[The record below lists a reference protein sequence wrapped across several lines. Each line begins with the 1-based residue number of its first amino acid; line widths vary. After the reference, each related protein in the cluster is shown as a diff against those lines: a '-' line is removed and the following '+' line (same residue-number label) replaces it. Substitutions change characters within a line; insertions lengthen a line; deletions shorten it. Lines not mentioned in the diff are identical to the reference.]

1 MCSSLR
7 IGLSIVPRAS
17 IWGSVP
23 RYVASSSNT
32 PIATPAL
39 AMSLHA
45 FWWARSRFSSI
56 GGPVQSGALPCPK
69 IPGSHVASAKPRELS
84 TWLRAREK
92 RLIVPEM
99 MSAWRPGLSVI
110 AVLWPCEVP
119 DVRTQQN
126 LPTAAS
132 RERF

>member
-1 MCSSLR
+1 M
-7 IGLSIVPRAS
+7 
-17 IWGSVP
+17 
-23 RYVASSSNT
+23 
-32 PIATPAL
+32 
-39 AMSLHA
+39 
-45 FWWARSRFSSI
+45 
-56 GGPVQSGALPCPK
+56 QSGALPCPK

-126 LPTAAS
+126 LPTPHCRFERAFFAFDVVIPFPPSRGLAS
-132 RERF
+132 PRQ